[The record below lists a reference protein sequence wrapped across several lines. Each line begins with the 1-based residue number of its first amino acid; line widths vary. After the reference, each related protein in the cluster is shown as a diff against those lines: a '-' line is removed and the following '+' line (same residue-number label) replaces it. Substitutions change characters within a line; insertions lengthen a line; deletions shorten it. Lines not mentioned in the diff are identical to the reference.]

1 MSETLALVA
10 EKREVSGKK
19 VASIRKNGFVP
30 AVIYEKG
37 KESVNLSAEYMP
49 LFKVCAA
56 AGFGHPVEITV
67 GSKKYFTMIKDVHMD
82 PVKHTIMH
90 VAFHAVNA
98 NDPVEAQI
106 PLKMV
111 GQAPATVAGLFVH
124 FNIDNITVKGLPN
137 NMPDTIEVDVT
148 GVVTEDDDIRASA
161 LIIPSNVELVDL
173 DPERVIVSVTVPR
186 AEVEKETEEEV
197 AAADV
202 PSDNGGEKPAETSS
216 EE

>member
-1 MSETLALVA
+1 MSEKIALVA

-19 VASIRKNGFVP
+19 VSGLRRNGSVP

-37 KESVNLSAEYMP
+37 KESVNLSVEYMP
-49 LFKVCAA
+49 LHKAYVA
-56 AGFGHPVEITV
+56 AGFAHPVEIEI

-111 GQAPATVAGLFVH
+111 GQAPASVAGLFVH
-124 FNIDNITVKGLPN
+124 FNMDSITVKGLPN
-137 NMPDTIEVDVT
+137 NMPDSIEVDVT
-148 GVVTEDDDIRASA
+148 GVVTEDDDIRANA
-161 LIIPSNVELVDL
+161 LVIPSNLEVIDL
-173 DPERVIVSVTVPR
+173 DPERVIISVTVPR
-186 AEVEKETEEEV
+186 AEVEKESEEEV

-202 PSDNGGEKPAETSS
+202 PSDNGGEKADST